1 MAVLNFL
8 NLSNVVIIYSSLFIS
23 SITIY
28 YSPVINVFLW
38 EFSLVSG
45 FVGLILTSLIYT
57 FLKEYKKIPD
67 FPFVYFVLL
76 LGILIGSFFI
86 SDSVTMNIDNPLLK
100 VPPFFIFDQSTISY
114 TYNLITGLII
124 VIFISSIL
132 IYYFITSYNIFMK
145 ARSKETVKGIINL
158 TLFLSIPLLMHIFYF
173 LYNIPIFRELHIL
186 LLWLSILA
194 LCIILL
200 RKPEMFFELTNM
212 IYYINI
218 YHKSGV
224 LLYSY
229 HFDKTQNKI
238 DSAIWGNILIGL
250 NHILSEFV
258 DTQDQIDV
266 LQTKNTDIIVN
277 YDDVGFA
284 VVLITNRKNKI
295 LTNLIEN
302 FTLDFKNKYSKEL
315 LEIQDINKLINVA
328 EFKETSELIEKEF
341 YLYL

>member
-173 LYNIPIFRELHIL
+173 LYNIPIF
-186 LLWLSILA
+186 S
-194 LCIILL
+194 
-200 RKPEMFFELTNM
+200 EMFFELTNM